1 MENSL
6 KPSIELLYDENSSVI
21 YQQDNAPSHKSRTSM
36 AWFAENQVEVMYWPA
51 RSPDLNPFEHIWVL
65 IDQRI
70 SEIQFHSITQ
80 LEEELVNQWNKI
92 TRTKCLN
99 LIESM
104 PTRISLCLKAEGGHF
119 NYSNS
124 AADALC
130 VSF

>member
-21 YQQDNAPSHKSRTSM
+21 YQQDNAPCHKSRASM
-36 AWFAENQVEVMYWPA
+36 AWFAENQFEVMDWPA
-51 RSPDLNPFEHIWVL
+51 RSPDLNPIEHIWAL

-70 SEIQFHSITQ
+70 SGIQFHSMTQ

-92 TRTKCLN
+92 TRTECLN

-104 PTRISLCLKAEGGHF
+104 PTRISFCIKAEDGHF
-119 NYSNS
+119 NY
-124 AADALC
+124 
-130 VSF
+130 